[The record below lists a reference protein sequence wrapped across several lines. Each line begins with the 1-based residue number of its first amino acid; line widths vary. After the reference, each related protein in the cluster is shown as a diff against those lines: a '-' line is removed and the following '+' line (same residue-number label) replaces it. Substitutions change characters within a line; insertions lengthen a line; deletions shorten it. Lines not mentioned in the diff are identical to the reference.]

1 MSELERDRVGQ
12 LMLSINITLFSSDMH
27 QSN

>member
-1 MSELERDRVGQ
+1 MSELERDIVGQ
-12 LMLSINITLFSSDMH
+12 LMLSINVTLFSSDMH